1 MRVFEYIEARRS
13 RYHQTQMSTPQPPS
27 NRRTRL
33 NASRGGKT
41 TLPSPPR
48 CHYGRLKRIP
58 PRTRR
63 SLSSVSLESGILSM
77 SQFLESIAL
86 PASVNEVN
94 VSTDV
99 NNEHLEK
106 IQGVVDAL
114 KCAMECTIC
123 RGVMEKPFV

>member
-1 MRVFEYIEARRS
+1 
-13 RYHQTQMSTPQPPS
+13 
-27 NRRTRL
+27 
-33 NASRGGKT
+33 
-41 TLPSPPR
+41 
-48 CHYGRLKRIP
+48 
-58 PRTRR
+58 
-63 SLSSVSLESGILSM
+63 M

-99 NNEHLEK
+99 SNEHLEK
-106 IQGVVDAL
+106 IQGVVDVL